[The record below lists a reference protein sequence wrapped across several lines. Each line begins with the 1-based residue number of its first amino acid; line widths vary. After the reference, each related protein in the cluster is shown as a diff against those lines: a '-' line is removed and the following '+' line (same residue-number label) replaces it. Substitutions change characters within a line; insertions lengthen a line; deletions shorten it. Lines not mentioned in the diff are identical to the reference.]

1 MRRYLLCLCFGLMIL
16 LLASGPAISAESPDL
31 RIEPN
36 HLDVNTFFTGGEV
49 TITGRAPA
57 QADVVVEIT
66 GPMVDAQYD
75 IKGRVGPFWMNRQK
89 VHLKNTPSLYALL
102 TPDGE
107 KWEERLSALGVG
119 FEKLK
124 DSIQVSDSEISK
136 ADIVQMFMK
145 LKESEGLYGEDF
157 GAVTYGSEKD
167 GVKTFT
173 ADYKFPSST
182 LTGSYAIKAVLVEN
196 GATQSESFAKLSV
209 REIGFIKFIDKLA
222 SNQRLVYGVLA
233 VVIALFTGAIMGV
246 LFKGGGGH

>member
-1 MRRYLLCLCFGLMIL
+1 
-16 LLASGPAISAESPDL
+16 
-31 RIEPN
+31 
-36 HLDVNTFFTGGEV
+36 VNTFFTGGEV

-57 QADVVVEIT
+57 QADVVLEIT

-75 IKGRVGPFWMNRQK
+75 IKGRVGPFLDESAK
-89 VHLKNTPSLYALL
+89 GALEKHAEFVC
-102 TPDGE
+102 PADSRMGE

-173 ADYKFPSST
+173 ADYKFPS
-182 LTGSYAIKAVLVEN
+182 LNPDRELCHQGGS
-196 GATQSESFAKLSV
+196 G
-209 REIGFIKFIDKLA
+209 
-222 SNQRLVYGVLA
+222 
-233 VVIALFTGAIMGV
+233 
-246 LFKGGGGH
+246 